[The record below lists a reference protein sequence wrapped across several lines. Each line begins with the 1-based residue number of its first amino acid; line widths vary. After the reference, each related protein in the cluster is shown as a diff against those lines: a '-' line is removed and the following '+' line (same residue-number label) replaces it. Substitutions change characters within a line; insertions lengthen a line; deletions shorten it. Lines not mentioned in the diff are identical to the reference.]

1 MENFKKAMKRSKIIL
16 PYMYEV
22 NKNYLE
28 RKKNKALFKG
38 KYNKVIKFL
47 EGAKNQ
53 GQGIKYY
60 NWNDRNKVKNALYYL
75 KKVGVRPSV
84 INSLKSNLKFS
95 ENTMKKAFNDR
106 RKNVSA
112 RKIQSA
118 YRDMFRFTPPKQLY
132 NYALINPMARRI
144 IQRRLNASV

>member
-1 MENFKKAMKRSKIIL
+1 
-16 PYMYEV
+16 MYEV

-38 KYNKVIKFL
+38 KYNKVINFL

-84 INSLKSNLKFS
+84 INSLKSSLKFS

-106 RKNVSA
+106 RKNVAA

-118 YRDMFRFTPPKQLY
+118 YRDMFRFTLPKELY